1 MYDIH
6 DFKDAMDGTPKSQKK
21 SDETQMEKKFPL
33 TQLKT
38 LAGEYSGIFSKWTQS
53 VQKILLCSLKTLFY

>member
-6 DFKDAMDGTPKSQKK
+6 DFKDAETTPKSQKNK
-21 SDETQMEKKFPL
+21 SDETQIEKKFPL

-38 LAGEYSGIFSKWTQS
+38 RKVF
-53 VQKILLCSLKTLFY
+53 F

>member
-6 DFKDAMDGTPKSQKK
+6 DFKDAETTPKSQKNK
-21 SDETQMEKKFPL
+21 CDETQIEKKFPL

-38 LAGEYSGIFSKWTQS
+38 LAGN
-53 VQKILLCSLKTLFY
+53 TLDTVNVLW